1 MMSSSS
7 IQSRVPPRVV
17 SGSAPPEARAF
28 AHAMR
33 TTSRVSLFFLPLLYQ
48 SYRESA
54 KRAIS
59 AACTSRPVHV
69 ADAALACA
77 ELSAPCVRATVSCW
91 REHVCAPRNPLCVCA
106 PRNPLCIIQ
115 AALAV
120 NFLGPCAA
128 ACKRSN
134 SFLNARCTTYTTTPH
149 LLSLKAQKCDPTC
162 TSPAAGRS
170 GTHSGPVAMRAGSRR
185 VRWSNGRPTAAP
197 SDRPSEAIRPLL
209 RRVSIEMILTA

>member
-1 MMSSSS
+1 
-7 IQSRVPPRVV
+7 
-17 SGSAPPEARAF
+17 
-28 AHAMR
+28 MR

-170 GTHSGPVAMRAGSRR
+170 GTHSGPGNTSRQICTLRRGGRVPKAPPVRTLTGCTHRSCMRAPPAPPT
-185 VRWSNGRPTAAP
+185 RPAAP
-197 SDRPSEAIRPLL
+197 ERLLPL
-209 RRVSIEMILTA
+209 R